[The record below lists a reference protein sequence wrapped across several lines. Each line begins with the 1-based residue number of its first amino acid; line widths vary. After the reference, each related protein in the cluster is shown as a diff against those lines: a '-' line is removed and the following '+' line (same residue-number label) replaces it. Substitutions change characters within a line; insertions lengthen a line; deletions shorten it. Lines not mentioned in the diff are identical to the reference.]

1 MRAALERRYRLVV
14 YHYSNAHAMFKLG
27 RPMMR
32 PLIFDFPSDEVAAPL
47 TTQWMDG
54 DALLAAPIVSSKDGK
69 TSDGSRSVYLPAGA
83 TWFEFNSTTTHEG
96 GANITATV
104 ASLAESPLYVKAGSI
119 VPMAPLVQYTDAL
132 PAGQPLDIHI
142 YPGKDASFV
151 VVEDDGETVAYQDGV
166 IRELEL
172 RWSDASK
179 ILSWN
184 VNGSF
189 AGGAQSFGLIK
200 ATGFL
205 TTGVKTTAAK
215 EIGSQGSIAL

>member
-1 MRAALERRYRLVV
+1 M
-14 YHYSNAHAMFKLG
+14 
-27 RPMMR
+27 
-32 PLIFDFPSDEVAAPL
+32 
-47 TTQWMDG
+47 
-54 DALLAAPIVSSKDGK
+54 
-69 TSDGSRSVYLPAGA
+69 
-83 TWFEFNSTTTHEG
+83 
-96 GANITATV
+96 
-104 ASLAESPLYVKAGSI
+104 AESPLYVKAGSI

-166 IRELEL
+166 TRELEL